1 MGVNPSLNLDAVETW
16 LPGGW
21 KMTPVIALAG
31 CAIVGVVVPGVRICQ
46 TSTIAETLSPIEK
59 PVLNHETPS
68 RLSQHYG

>member
-21 KMTPVIALAG
+21 KMTPVIALTG
-31 CAIVGVVVPGVRICQ
+31 CAIVGIVVPGVRICQ
-46 TSTIAETLSPIEK
+46 TSTVVETLSPIEK